1 MLRGV
6 AAGGPLVA
14 NYGEYNFNVAAKE
27 KEGTDFGGA
36 LDQFFKKMDEAA
48 PAVASDPPPA
58 PTPAGPSLFFILVTC
73 FMHVDC
79 FRLLRCGIW

>member
-27 KEGTDFGGA
+27 NEGNDFGGA

-48 PAVASDPPPA
+48 PAVASDPPA
-58 PTPAGPSLFFILVTC
+58 CSDSCRTVA
-73 FMHVDC
+73 
-79 FRLLRCGIW
+79 LLHISDMLHAC